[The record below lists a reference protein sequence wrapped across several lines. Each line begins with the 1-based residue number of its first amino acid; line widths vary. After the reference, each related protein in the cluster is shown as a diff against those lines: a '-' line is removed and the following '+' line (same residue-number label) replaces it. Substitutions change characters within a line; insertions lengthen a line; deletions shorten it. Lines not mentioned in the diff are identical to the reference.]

1 MPINWDALTSDI
13 WAPDIALVVLSE
25 TGEASQAD
33 TVSCGS
39 VSGSGFGQYGVSSE
53 CESCG
58 CENSQVLFR
67 GRHGCEN
74 SGLLCQICGYERLAP
89 TTPVPHIAEH
99 KGPCHESIPA
109 SFCRWRTVMAEVD
122 NPAGPGPCLS
132 HTMSPFP
139 SPGAALSQDEVHVRA
154 FDNASSWDEQVNRE
168 LRLEWEANG
177 GRVVRSMQS
186 RDSVTIRNQSEEWMH
201 VSIVTDATPRQPA
214 PPSTTSARP
223 PFDNFDQEAQ
233 ERPGE
238 SPLRRKQSVREPE
251 ATHDI
256 PNKVGHPQVPMRAHM
271 CVSARAPMHFLLS
284 SGVLTTLA
292 QKKRAVVTG
301 RPRINSASTFKAN
314 PAVFSSSWA
323 ACASDDAEEGK
334 SPRNQPRHLSDTGVD
349 CCSVLGSSMR
359 DMFAGRCKR

>member
-186 RDSVTIRNQSEEWMH
+186 GGSVTIPNQSEEWMD
-201 VSIVTDATPRQPA
+201 VSIFTDATPRPLRFA
-214 PPSTTSARP
+214 RSCVESAR
-223 PFDNFDQEAQ
+223 PFDNFEQEPK
-233 ERPGE
+233 ERPE
-238 SPLRRKQSVREPE
+238 SPVRRKQSVREPE

-256 PNKVGHPQVPMRAHM
+256 PNKVGQPQVPMRAHI
-271 CVSARAPMHFLLS
+271 CECSRAHSFPIVKC
-284 SGVLTTLA
+284 VLTT
-292 QKKRAVVTG
+292 RA
-301 RPRINSASTFKAN
+301 
-314 PAVFSSSWA
+314 
-323 ACASDDAEEGK
+323 
-334 SPRNQPRHLSDTGVD
+334 
-349 CCSVLGSSMR
+349 
-359 DMFAGRCKR
+359 